1 MAIQTYDD
9 LKAAVARWLKRTNL
23 ADAPEDFIT
32 LAEAKLNRRLKVRQM
47 RSVLQLTP
55 TSAYVALPGDYR
67 SAIRVMYGN
76 TPLRFL
82 PESMADPSM
91 NLGGDFNRYAL
102 IGDKIWLLT
111 HVDGKSVLT
120 LHYYQQLEPLSETN
134 TSNWLLEDGPDIYL
148 YASLLE
154 AEPYIKNDERIVVW
168 QSKLEEALRDIG
180 ALDDEGQHSGS
191 DLTMEAG

>member
-9 LKAAVARWLKRTNL
+9 LKAAVGRWLKRTNL
-23 ADAPEDFIT
+23 GDAPEDFIT

-55 TSAYVALPGDYR
+55 TSPYVSLPGDYR

-82 PESMADPSM
+82 SEQMADPSM
-91 NLGGDFNRYAL
+91 NLGGDFNRYTL
-102 IGDKIWLLT
+102 IGDKIWILT
-111 HVDGKSVLT
+111 QVDGKSILT
-120 LHYYQQLEPLSETN
+120 LHYYQQIEPLSDTN

-154 AEPYIKNDERIVVW
+154 AEPYIKNDQRIPVW
-168 QSKLEEALRDIG
+168 QSALEVALRDIG

-191 DLTMEAG
+191 DMTMEAG